1 MNDYNTGI
9 VILRI
14 GWDRNKGWGKLSRW
28 GILIMGIFI
37 RLIPFTKV
45 AKTGI

>member
-1 MNDYNTGI
+1 MNDCNTGI

-14 GWDRNKGWGKLSRW
+14 NLNRFKGQGKLSKW

-45 AKTGI
+45 TKTGI